1 MPIKIWKTDLI
12 WVPRKRILNIEN
24 FNNFESEYEAQNKII
39 ADNLFKLAKKE
50 EKISKLEYK
59 INCYE
64 KNLNSS
70 NEISNN
76 NMDISSIG
84 IDKMNKIL
92 NQLNETEKMLKI
104 AQDENKQLKEELSKK
119 TKTHKNKIEK
129 PNTTEESNQLAYNKK
144 YKIVVKSD
152 NSNENNINNENN
164 MNKINIK
171 EKENEEEEDEEE
183 EGDEE
188 DGEESDSV
196 SSELRYE
203 LENTKIELD
212 RITNAYKD
220 LENRFN

>member
-1 MPIKIWKTDLI
+1 
-12 WVPRKRILNIEN
+12 
-24 FNNFESEYEAQNKII
+24 
-39 ADNLFKLAKKE
+39 
-50 EKISKLEYK
+50 
-59 INCYE
+59 
-64 KNLNSS
+64 
-70 NEISNN
+70 
-76 NMDISSIG
+76 MDISSIG

-92 NQLNETEKMLKI
+92 NQLNEAEKMLKN

-129 PNTTEESNQLAYNKK
+129 PNSTEESNQLAYNKK

-171 EKENEEEEDEEE
+171 EKENEEEEEGEEE

-220 LENRFN
+220 LENRFNSLKDSFSNLLIRMKIPKKYKADMTEILKLLEFSDNEILFIIDKKKLY